1 MYNKKLECLLAGEV
15 VISKETGSSM
25 MPLIKSRQ
33 PVELTPS
40 TWQEVEVGDA
50 VYCKVRGRFN
60 THLVKAKSDKKGC
73 LIGNNRGRINGCLI
87 GNNRGRING
96 WTKKVYGKVTN
107 IFTSKEE
114 AKLTS
119 CKK

>member
-1 MYNKKLECLLAGEV
+1 MYNKKLEKLLAGEV
-15 VISKETGSSM
+15 VISRGPGNSM
-25 MPLIKSRQ
+25 MPLIRSRQ
-33 PVELTPS
+33 PVELTPA
-40 TWQEVEVGDA
+40 TWYEVEIGDA
-50 VYCKVRGRFN
+50 IYCKVRGRFY

-73 LIGNNRGRINGCLI
+73 CQS
-87 GNNRGRING
+87 NNRGRING
-96 WTKKVYGKVTN
+96 WTKKVYGKVTK